1 MHNCRFIGSYFKVQ
15 FGAQS
20 KSFQQR
26 HEQNLKPLIFCVQDE
41 SFLEDV
47 NMMLNTGDIPN
58 LYEKEERLE
67 IIEKVG
73 LLQHQ

>member
-1 MHNCRFIGSYFKVQ
+1 M
-15 FGAQS
+15 
-20 KSFQQR
+20 
-26 HEQNLKPLIFCVQDE
+26 QDE

-67 IIEKVG
+67 IIEKVSM
-73 LLQHQ
+73 LHQQDWIEVLYFMYCTVSLQFWIFLW

>member
-1 MHNCRFIGSYFKVQ
+1 M
-15 FGAQS
+15 
-20 KSFQQR
+20 
-26 HEQNLKPLIFCVQDE
+26 QDE

-67 IIEKVG
+67 IIEKVSM
-73 LLQHQ
+73 LHQQDLIEVLYFMYCMVSLQFWIFLW